1 MSVKHTKIKNLTN
14 DGKSG
19 LFTDG
24 DWVESKDQDP
34 DGGVRL
40 IQLADVG
47 INKFKDKSNRYL
59 TESKASEL
67 SCTFLKKGDLLIS
80 RLPDPLGR
88 TCMFPL
94 DGDKKYV
101 TVVDVSILR
110 VDEVAYNSKYVE
122 YILNSPQTRQKVQSK
137 QTGTT
142 RKRISRKNLAEIE
155 IPTPPLPTQNRI
167 VEKIEEL
174 FSELD
179 NGVEN
184 LKKAQKQLKT
194 YRQAVLKD
202 AFEGKL
208 TKEWREQQDDLP
220 TPEELLQQIKAERKA
235 HRQRE
240 LTEWEKE
247 VEKWAKKGEKGKK
260 PTKPRKSRSVDEL
273 TRDEP
278 FTLHELP
285 ENWWWGKINDIT
297 HRVEY
302 GTSNKSIGEGE
313 IPVLRMGNMQNGRID
328 WSDLKYSIDS
338 KDNEE
343 YLLRKEDVLFNRT
356 NSPELVGKAV
366 IYKGERPAIFAGYLI
381 RLNQI
386 REIMNGYYL
395 NYFLNSVTA
404 KKHGNTVKTD
414 GVNQSNINGTKLVNY
429 PIPLC
434 SKKEQDQIV
443 QEIESRLSV
452 IEQLEQT
459 IKENLQKAKA
469 LRQSILKKAFS
480 GELVGE

>member
-1 MSVKHTKIKNLTN
+1 MSDWQTKNL
-14 DGKSG
+14 
-19 LFTDG
+19 G
-24 DWVESKDQDP
+24 DICKII
-34 DGGVRL
+34 GGGTPSTKEEEYFEGDVAWL
-40 IQLADVG
+40 TPADLTG
-47 INKFKDKSNRYL
+47 YKNKYISEGRRNL
-59 TESKASEL
+59 TEAGLNNSSAKLLPKGSVLFSSRAPIGYVAISARPLATNQGFRSLVPNDEL
-67 SCTFLKKGDLLIS
+67 KNEYLYYFLKSAKHEAEKLAS
-80 RLPDPLGR
+80 
-88 TCMFPL
+88 
-94 DGDKKYV
+94 
-101 TVVDVSILR
+101 
-110 VDEVAYNSKYVE
+110 
-122 YILNSPQTRQKVQSK
+122 
-137 QTGTT
+137 GTT
-142 RKRISRKNLAEIE
+142 FKEISGKNLGKLK
-155 IPTPPLPTQNRI
+155 IPVPPLPTQHRI

-220 TPEELLQQIKAERKA
+220 TPEELLRLIKAERKA
-235 HRQRE
+235 YRRRE
-240 LTEWEKE
+240 LAEWEKE
-247 VEKWAKKGEKGKK
+247 VEQWEKDGKLGKK

-273 TRDEP
+273 TDEELSE
-278 FTLHELP
+278 LHDLP
-285 ENWWWGKINDIT
+285 ENWVWGKINDIT
-297 HRVEY
+297 LRVEY
-302 GTSNKSIGEGE
+302 GTSNKSLEEGE
-313 IPVLRMGNMQNGRID
+313 IPVLRMGNMQNGKID
-328 WSDLKYSIDS
+328 WSDLKYSNDP

-343 YLLRKEDVLFNRT
+343 YLLKKEDVLFNRT
-356 NSPELVGKAV
+356 NSPELVGKSV

-386 REIMNGYYL
+386 REVMNGYYL

-404 KKHGNTVKTD
+404 KNHGNTVKTD

-452 IEQLEQT
+452 IDQLEQT
-459 IKENLQKAKA
+459 INENLQKAEA
-469 LRQSILKKAFS
+469 LRQSILKKAF
-480 GELVGE
+480 GRELVN